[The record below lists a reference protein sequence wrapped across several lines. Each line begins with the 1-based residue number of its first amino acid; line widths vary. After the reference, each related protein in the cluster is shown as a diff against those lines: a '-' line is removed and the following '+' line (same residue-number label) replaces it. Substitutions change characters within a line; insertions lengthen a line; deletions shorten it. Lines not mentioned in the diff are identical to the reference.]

1 MGPLSIQMVS
11 KSKDTLSFILL
22 NLALQTKVTMPLV
35 SSFHLALQT
44 KVSMP
49 LVSSFHLA
57 LQTKVSLPFILLN
70 LAL

>member
-44 KVSMP
+44 KVS
-49 LVSSFHLA
+49 
-57 LQTKVSLPFILLN
+57 LPFILLN